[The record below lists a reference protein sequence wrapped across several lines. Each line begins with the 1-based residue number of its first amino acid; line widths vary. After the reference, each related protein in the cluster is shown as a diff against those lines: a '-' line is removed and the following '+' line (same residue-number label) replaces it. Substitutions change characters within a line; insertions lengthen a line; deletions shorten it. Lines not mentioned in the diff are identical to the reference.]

1 MAKATTTKFAD
12 IKTVE
17 QLRTRIKLTDKGTAL
32 LSTGNQYMNV
42 RKFMTEE
49 RVSNDQIQTGVEY
62 TAGSGNHMTI
72 RFI

>member
-17 QLRTRIKLTDKGTAL
+17 QLRSRIISGV
-32 LSTGNQYMNV
+32 LSSGNQYMKV
-42 RKFMTEE
+42 RKFMTED
-49 RVSNDQIQTGVEY
+49 RVSIDQIETDVKY
-62 TAGSGNHMTI
+62 TAGNGNHTTV